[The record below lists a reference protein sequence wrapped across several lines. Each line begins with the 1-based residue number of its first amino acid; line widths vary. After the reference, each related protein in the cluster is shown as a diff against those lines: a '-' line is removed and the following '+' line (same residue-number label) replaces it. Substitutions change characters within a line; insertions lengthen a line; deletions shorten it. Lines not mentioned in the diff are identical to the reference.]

1 MKLLIILAIALTI
14 LYYWRFP
21 YKIISH
27 CDGDTSWVKP
37 LIGKK
42 FKVRYAVIDANELR
56 QFGGKAA
63 KQYLTRILP
72 IGSRVAIAPTSKR
85 KSYDREIIGIVYHG
99 FRDINLA
106 MLAAGYA
113 VIDHRYLHQINID
126 MRRQYFNAQDKAK
139 KYKLGRWSNPQDCA
153 LMPWEYRRLN
163 KR

>member
-1 MKLLIILAIALTI
+1 MSKYIILAIALTI

-42 FKVRYAVIDANELR
+42 FKVRYAVIDANESR
-56 QFGGKAA
+56 QSGGKAA

-72 IGSRVAIAPTSKR
+72 VGSRVAIAPTSKR
-85 KSYDREIIGIVYHG
+85 KSYDREVIGIVYHG

-106 MLAAGYA
+106 MLKAGYA
-113 VIDHRYLHQINID
+113 VIDPRYLYQINID

-139 KYKLGRWSNPQDCA
+139 NHRLGRWGDPQDCTQ
-153 LMPWEYRRLN
+153 MPWEFRRTH
-163 KR
+163 R

>member
-1 MKLLIILAIALTI
+1 MKLLIFLAIALTI

-21 YKIISH
+21 YKVISH

-37 LIGKK
+37 LLGKK

-113 VIDHRYLHQINID
+113 VIDPRYLHQINID
-126 MRRQYFNAQDKAK
+126 MRRQYFNAQDKAR
-139 KYKLGRWSNPQDCA
+139 KYRLGRWKNLQDCA
-153 LMPWEYRRLN
+153 QMPWEYRRLN